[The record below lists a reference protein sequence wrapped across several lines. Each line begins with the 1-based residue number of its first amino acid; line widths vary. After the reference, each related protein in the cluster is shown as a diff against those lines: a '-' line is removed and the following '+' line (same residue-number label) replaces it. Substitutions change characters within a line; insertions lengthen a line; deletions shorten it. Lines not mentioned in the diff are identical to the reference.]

1 MYYCDMV
8 WHIYST
14 KRGTAMHA
22 KIKCAALMLLLFS
35 PALLSPLLQISEGI
49 DKKEGQVHHEIVSSR
64 WRGQAGSASVVVQW
78 LIHVGLFIS

>member
-35 PALLSPLLQISEGI
+35 PALLPPVLLISELRHL
-49 DKKEGQVHHEIVSSR
+49 DLVADQELQVRDGVAEEEQI
-64 WRGQAGSASVVVQW
+64 VVQC
-78 LIHVGLFIS
+78 LIHECLRII